1 MNTKKILILATL
13 AAISVGMGSAMA
25 QESAGGVN
33 AMPYETQE
41 LTKLNQVLMS
51 KAATTRHEP
60 QFGSSDY
67 STVTNSPVL
76 QGSDGSGR

>member
-1 MNTKKILILATL
+1 MNTKKLILAAV
-13 AAISVGMGSAMA
+13 AAMSVGMGSAMA

-33 AMPYETQE
+33 AMPYQTQE
-41 LTKLNQVLMS
+41 LAKLNQVLMS

-67 STVTNSPVL
+67 NKTAPLTQVL
-76 QGSDGSGR
+76 QGSDGGH